1 MFCVWHASNG
11 SLSVK
16 TAVVGKSIFYLQ
28 IVLDSSVLKDRIGE
42 RFRENQFEIFEILLL
57 LSPNRLRLEAN
68 KRPLNNLS

>member
-1 MFCVWHASNG
+1 M
-11 SLSVK
+11 
-16 TAVVGKSIFYLQ
+16 VGKSIFYLQ

-57 LSPNRLRLEAN
+57 SPNRLRLEAN

>member
-1 MFCVWHASNG
+1 M
-11 SLSVK
+11 
-16 TAVVGKSIFYLQ
+16 GKSIFYLQ

-42 RFRENQFEIFEILLL
+42 RVRENQFEIFEILL